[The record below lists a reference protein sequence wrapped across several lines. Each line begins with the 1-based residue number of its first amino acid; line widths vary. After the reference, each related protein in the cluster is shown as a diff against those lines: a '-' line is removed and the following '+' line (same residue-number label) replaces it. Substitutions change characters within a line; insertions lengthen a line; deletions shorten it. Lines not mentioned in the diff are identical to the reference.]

1 MTRTAFLYL
10 DKNACSVI
18 SFWFRIDVIVWRQLE
33 PCVFYAYSFGCT
45 HFLFLGGYF
54 MENATGKV
62 IRTIGQII
70 IGLGAIASIII
81 WIAVDYAYN
90 GAFGF
95 GAALGTF
102 VGTFVSGMMFIGFS
116 EIIFLLQEN
125 LNANNKKGKN
135 EINKEDELPEI

>member
-1 MTRTAFLYL
+1 
-10 DKNACSVI
+10 
-18 SFWFRIDVIVWRQLE
+18 
-33 PCVFYAYSFGCT
+33 
-45 HFLFLGGYF
+45 

-81 WIAVDYAYN
+81 WIAVADAYN

-125 LNANNKKGKN
+125 LNANNKKGEN
-135 EINKEDELPEI
+135 EIKKEDELPEI